1 MNHAKLRLKAI
12 LMAKVKMAGSYKA
25 QGKTQVKQGIKR
37 IRIYRV
43 SRQAMA
49 MTMKNG
55 TSAMDIAKNN
65 WIKSLQKKRKIKLSA
80 MEAALPK
87 PPAGTSTAR
96 KLQDPDHVDLVK
108 AMVNVPSAKEMGLGV
123 KGESI
128 YDKMLMAT
136 TRQLNAS
143 TGAQY
148 SRYTVET
155 NYVH

>member
-12 LMAKVKMAGSYKA
+12 VMAKVKMAGSYKA
-25 QGKTQVKQGIKR
+25 QGKTQVKQGIKQ
-37 IRIYRV
+37 IHIYRV

-49 MTMKNG
+49 MT
-55 TSAMDIAKNN
+55 
-65 WIKSLQKKRKIKLSA
+65 
-80 MEAALPK
+80 PK
-87 PPAGTSTAR
+87 PGKKPAM
-96 KLQDPDHVDLVK
+96 K
-108 AMVNVPSAKEMGLGV
+108 PSAKEMGLGV
-123 KGESI
+123 KRESI

>member
-12 LMAKVKMAGSYKA
+12 VMAKVKMAGSYKA

-37 IRIYRV
+37 IHIYRV

-49 MTMKNG
+49 MT
-55 TSAMDIAKNN
+55 
-65 WIKSLQKKRKIKLSA
+65 
-80 MEAALPK
+80 PK
-87 PPAGTSTAR
+87 PGKKPAM
-96 KLQDPDHVDLVK
+96 K
-108 AMVNVPSAKEMGLGV
+108 PSAKEMGLGV
-123 KGESI
+123 KRESI

>member
-1 MNHAKLRLKAI
+1 MDRARLRLKAI

-25 QGKTQVKQGIKR
+25 QAKTQVKQGIKR

-43 SRQAMA
+43 SRQEMA
-49 MTMKNG
+49 MTPKQGKKPAMKNG

-65 WIKSLQKKRKIKLSA
+65 YIKSLQKQRKIKLSV

-123 KGESI
+123 EGESI

-136 TRQLNAS
+136 TRQLSAS

-148 SRYTVET
+148 SR
-155 NYVH
+155 